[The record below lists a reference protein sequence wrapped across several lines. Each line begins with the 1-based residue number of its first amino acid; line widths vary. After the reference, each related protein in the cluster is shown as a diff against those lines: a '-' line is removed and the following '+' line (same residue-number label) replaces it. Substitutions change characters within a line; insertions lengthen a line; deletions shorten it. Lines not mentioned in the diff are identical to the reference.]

1 VRSMKYLISTTGLLI
16 AAALFLALNTFSES
30 AFKSARADLTE
41 NKLFTLSD
49 GTRNVLGKLEEP
61 ITLRFYFSKKL
72 AAQAPN
78 VQGYAQRVQELLEEY
93 VAHSHGKVKLEV
105 SDPEPFSEDEDRAVG
120 YGLKGA
126 QATASGELLYFGLAA
141 TNTTD
146 QEETIPFF
154 QESKEESLEYD
165 ITKIIYNLG
174 NPKKKV
180 VGLMT
185 KLPMEGNP
193 LERMRNP
200 NAQEQSWFIMEP
212 IQQMFE
218 VRTVPPTSV
227 KIDSDIAVLMIV
239 HPQGLSPQTLYAIDQ
254 YVLGGGKVLAFIDPH
269 CEGQDVRPDPQN
281 PMAAMMANRSSD
293 LGPLLA
299 AWGLQMS
306 PDELVGDKDL
316 ALRVN
321 YQNQAVEY
329 LVYLGLRREKDE
341 QKSGGFSKQDFVTSQ
356 LDSMNM
362 ATVGILTKKD
372 GATTTVTPMLESTP
386 DSMKIQKSMVQFGPD
401 PKRMLESFVA
411 GKEKLMIAA
420 RVNGPAKTAY
430 PEGKPKP
437 PDTKEATPPPAD
449 DGTQLKESKEPI
461 NVIVVADC
469 DMLEDQFWTRTQN
482 FLGQKIAIPTAGNS
496 DFVVNALDN
505 LTGSN
510 DLISLRSRGRFNR
523 PFDRVVEIRK
533 QADTSFRQKEK
544 ELEDKLADTE
554 KKLSDMQS
562 SKDSKNSLILTPEQ
576 QKAIEGFKDEKI
588 KTRTQLRKVKH
599 EMQKDIESLGTTLKF
614 VNIGLMPALVIL
626 AAIGAAALRSSR
638 KGQ

>member
-1 VRSMKYLISTTGLLI
+1 MKNLISTTGLLI
-16 AAALFLALNTFSES
+16 AAVLFLAFNVFSES
-30 AFKSARADLTE
+30 AFKSARVDLTA
-41 NKLFTLSD
+41 NKLYTLSD
-49 GTRNVLGKLEEP
+49 GTKNVLKNLEEP
-61 ITLRFYFSKKL
+61 VTLRFYFSKKL
-72 AAQAPN
+72 AAQATTL
-78 VQGYAQRVQELLEEY
+78 QGYAQRVQELLEEY
-93 VAHSHGKVKLEV
+93 VANSHGKLKLEV

-120 YGLKGA
+120 YGLKGV
-126 QATASGELLYFGLAA
+126 QASASGELLYFGLAA

-174 NPKKKV
+174 NPKKKI

-200 NAQEQSWFIMEP
+200 NAETQPWFIMEQ

-218 VRTVPPTSV
+218 VRTVPPTSI
-227 KIDSDIAVLMIV
+227 KIDPDIAVLMIV
-239 HPQGLSPQTLYAIDQ
+239 HPQGLAPQTLYAIDQ

-299 AWGLQMS
+299 AWGVEMS
-306 PDELVGDKDL
+306 PEEIAGDRDL

-321 YQNQAVEY
+321 FQNQAVDY
-329 LVYLGLRREKDE
+329 LVYLGLRRSKDE
-341 QKSGGFSKQDFVTSQ
+341 HKEGGFNKDDFVTSQ

-362 ATVGILTKKD
+362 ATVGVLKKKD
-372 GATTTVTPMLESTP
+372 GGTTTVTPLIETTP
-386 DSMKIQKSMVQFGPD
+386 NSMKIQKSMIQFGPD
-401 PKRMLESFVA
+401 PKRMLESFVS
-411 GKEKLMIAA
+411 GKEKLMLAA
-420 RVNGPAKTAY
+420 RINGPVKTAY
-430 PEGKPKP
+430 PEGKPRP
-437 PDTKEATPPPAD
+437 PDTKEATPPPPD
-449 DGTQLKESKEPI
+449 DPNQLKESKGPI
-461 NVIVVADC
+461 NVILVADA
-469 DMLEDQFWTRTQN
+469 DMLQDQFWTRTQN
-482 FLGQKIAIPTAGNS
+482 FLGQKIAIPTAGNA

-554 KKLSDMQS
+554 KKIADLQS
-562 SKDSKNSLILTPEQ
+562 SKDNKNSMILSPEQ
-576 QKAIEGFKDEKI
+576 QKAIEGFKDEKV

-599 EMQKDIESLGTTLKF
+599 EMQKDIESLGTELKF

-626 AAIGAAALRSSR
+626 AAIGAWKLRSSR
-638 KGQ
+638 RGQ

>member
-1 VRSMKYLISTTGLLI
+1 MKNLISTTGLVI
-16 AAALFLALNTFSES
+16 AAALFLAFNTFSES
-30 AFKSARADLTE
+30 ALKSARADLTA
-41 NKLFTLSD
+41 NKLYTLSD
-49 GTRNVLGKLEEP
+49 GTRNVLDKLEEP

-72 AAQAPN
+72 AGEAPA
-78 VQGYAQRVQELLEEY
+78 VQGSAQRVQELLEEY
-93 VAHSHGKVKLEV
+93 VAHAHGKLKLEV

-120 YGLKGA
+120 YGLKGV
-126 QATASGELLYFGLAA
+126 QATAAGELLYFGLAA

-174 NPKKKV
+174 NPKKKI

-193 LERMRNP
+193 MERMRNP
-200 NAQEQSWFIMEP
+200 NAEVQPWFVVDQ

-227 KIDSDIAVLMIV
+227 KIDKDIDVLMIV

-254 YVLGGGKVLAFIDPH
+254 FVLGGGKVLAFIDPH

-299 AWGLQMS
+299 AWGVEMS
-306 PDELVGDKDL
+306 PEELAGDRDI

-321 YQNQAVEY
+321 FQNQAVDY
-329 LVYLGLRREKDE
+329 LVYLGLRQAKGD
-341 QKSGGFSKQDFVTSQ
+341 FAKQDFVTSQ
-356 LDSMNM
+356 LDTMNM
-362 ATVGILTKKD
+362 ATVGILKKKD
-372 GATTTVTPMLESTP
+372 GATTTVTPMLETTSN
-386 DSMKIQKSMVQFGPD
+386 SMKIQKSQVQFGPD
-401 PKRMLESFVA
+401 PKRLLESFVS
-411 GKEKLMIAA
+411 GKEKLMLAA
-420 RVNGPAKTAY
+420 RINGPAKTAY
-430 PEGKPKP
+430 PDGKPKP
-437 PDTKEATPPPAD
+437 PDTKDATPPPAD
-449 DGTQLKESKEPI
+449 DGTQLKESKEAI
-461 NVIVVADC
+461 NVIVVADA
-469 DMLEDQFWTRTQN
+469 DMLADQFWTRTQN
-482 FLGQKIAIPTAGNS
+482 FFGQRIAVPTAGNA

-533 QADTSFRQKEK
+533 QAETSFHQKEK

-554 KKLSDMQS
+554 KKIADMQT
-562 SKDSKNSLILTPEQ
+562 SKDSKSSMILSPEQ
-576 QKAIEGFKDEKI
+576 QKAIEGFRDEKV
-588 KTRTQLRKVKH
+588 KTRKELRKVKH

-614 VNIGLMPALVIL
+614 VNIGLMPLLVIV

>member
-1 VRSMKYLISTTGLLI
+1 MKNIISTTGLLI
-16 AAALFLALNTFSES
+16 AAALFLAFNTFSES

-41 NKLFTLSD
+41 SKLFTLSD
-49 GTRNVLGKLEEP
+49 GTRNVLDKLDEP

-72 AAQAPN
+72 AGEAPA

-93 VAHSHGKVKLEV
+93 VAHAHGKLKLEV

-120 YGLKGA
+120 YGLKGM
-126 QATASGELLYFGLAA
+126 QASASGELLYFGLAA

-165 ITKIIYNLG
+165 ITKIVFNLSH
-174 NPKKKV
+174 PKKKV

-193 LERMRNP
+193 MERMRNP
-200 NAQEQSWFIMEP
+200 NAEVQPWFVVDS

-227 KIDSDIAVLMIV
+227 KIDKDIDVLMIV
-239 HPQGLSPQTLYAIDQ
+239 HPQGLAPQTLYAIDQ
-254 YVLGGGKVLAFIDPH
+254 FVLGGGKVLAFIDPH

-299 AWGLQMS
+299 AWGLEMS
-306 PDELVGDKDL
+306 PEELAGDRDA

-321 YQNQAVEY
+321 FQNQAVDY
-329 LVYLGLRREKDE
+329 LVYLGLRRQRDDKTDA
-341 QKSGGFSKQDFVTSQ
+341 KGGISNTDFVTSQ
-356 LDSMNM
+356 LDTMNM
-362 ATVGILTKKD
+362 ATVGILKKKD
-372 GATTTVTPMLESTP
+372 GATETVTPLLETTP
-386 DSMKIQKSMVQFGPD
+386 NSMRVQKSQIQFGPD
-401 PKRMLESFVA
+401 PKRLLESFVS
-411 GKEKLMIAA
+411 GKEKLMLAA

-430 PEGKPKP
+430 PDGKPKP
-437 PDTKEATPPPAD
+437 PDSKDATPPPAD

-461 NVIVVADC
+461 NVIVVADA
-469 DMLEDQFWTRTQN
+469 DMLQDQFWTRTQN
-482 FLGQKIAIPTAGNS
+482 FFGQRIAVPNAGNA

-533 QADTSFRQKEK
+533 QAETSFHQKEK

-554 KKLSDMQS
+554 KKINDMQS
-562 SKDSKNSLILTPEQ
+562 SKDTKSAMILSPEQ
-576 QKAIEGFKDEKI
+576 QKAIEGFRDEKV
-588 KTRTQLRKVKH
+588 KTRKELRKVKH

-614 VNIGLMPALVIL
+614 VNIGLMPLLVIV